1 LIYEI
6 VVCYSAFL
14 LSHRNCRGISASY
27 AATLDLY
34 LQNIEIRD
42 WNDENDDAFLFSR
55 ERLQV
60 LAASM
65 LPVV

>member
-1 LIYEI
+1 
-6 VVCYSAFL
+6 L
-14 LSHRNCRGISASY
+14 LFVTPFCCPIETVEASY